1 MHDVTDGESQGGAMN
16 TTLRGNYLGIK
27 AAVALLVVMITLA
40 VFITSRP
47 DATVG
52 DRGSDPSISVT
63 SGGGSSFTQDPFI
76 GHHAYVISRYHDG
89 SLR

>member
-16 TTLRGNYLGIK
+16 TTERGNYLGIK
-27 AAVALLVVMITLA
+27 AAVALLVVLITLA
-40 VFITSRP
+40 VVITMRP

-52 DRGSDPSISVT
+52 GRGPDPAIRVT

-76 GHHAYVISRYHDG
+76 GHHADVIARYHDG